1 MNYKDAVAYLD
12 SIEQFGINPG
22 LERIKAL
29 CGEIG
34 NPQNSF
40 PAIHITGTNGKTS
53 TARLTAAI
61 LSAHG
66 LKVGLYTSPHLC
78 SYTERVSVDSE
89 LIPEE
94 ELASLLMY
102 LLPVV
107 ERLEKKTHPDR
118 FTLFEIFTAL
128 AFLYFHNVGIDCGV
142 IEVGMGGRWD
152 ATNVVSSRVSVITN
166 VELDHTDRLGATV
179 EEITREKVGIVKEG
193 SLVIA
198 GKLHPRP
205 LQIVQEWC
213 ERKGAVLNI
222 VDRDFCL
229 LSCRSRVCRQAG
241 VNGFQK
247 LSIKGLYGRYEDLK
261 LPLIGHH
268 QGVNL
273 TLAVAAVEGFLK
285 GTLSLDGLRRGLER
299 VRCPGRLEIIVKFP
313 TVVLDG
319 AHNPSGAAELA
330 RALKS
335 EFSCN
340 NLILVLAILGDK
352 DIDGILKEL
361 VPLASLVILSEN
373 QSYRSA
379 SVNVLMEKLAKF
391 SSNFICEPD
400 LFKAI
405 EVAIERAGEGD
416 LICITGSLYTVGEAR
431 DHFERLCGKNL
442 ELFQGKRL

>member
-1 MNYKDAVAYLD
+1 LNYKDAIAYLD

-29 CGEIG
+29 CEEIG
-34 NPQNSF
+34 NLQNSF

-78 SYTERVSVDSE
+78 LYTERVSVDGE

-94 ELASLLMY
+94 ELASLLTY
-102 LLPVV
+102 LLPAV
-107 ERLEKKTHPDR
+107 ERLEKKIHPDR

-152 ATNVVSSRVSVITN
+152 ATNVVVSKVSVITN
-166 VELDHTDRLGATV
+166 VELDHTDRLGATI
-179 EEITREKVGIVKEG
+179 EEITREKVGIVKDG
-193 SLVIA
+193 SLVIV
-198 GKLHPRP
+198 GKLHSNSLR
-205 LQIVQEWC
+205 IVREWC
-213 ERKGAVLNI
+213 ERKGATLKI
-222 VDRDFCL
+222 VGQDFRL
-229 LSCRSRVCRQAG
+229 LSRRRID
-241 VNGFQK
+241 GFQK
-247 LSIKGLYGRYEDLK
+247 LSIEGLYGRYKDLR
-261 LPLIGHH
+261 LPLIGRH

-273 TLAVAAVEGFLK
+273 TLAVAAVEGFLER
-285 GTLSLDGLRRGLER
+285 TLSLDGLRSGLER
-299 VRCPGRLEIIVKFP
+299 VRCPGRLEIVTEFP

-330 RALKS
+330 GALKS
-335 EFSCN
+335 EFSYN

-361 VPLASLVILSEN
+361 APLASLVILSEN

-379 SVNVLMEKLAKF
+379 SVNVLMEKLAGF
-391 SSNFICEPD
+391 DSNFICEPD
-400 LFKAI
+400 LSNAI
-405 EVAIERAGEGD
+405 EIAIERAEGRD

-431 DHFERLCGKNL
+431 DYLGRRCGKNL